1 MYNLPLTSTRRA
13 YKPPNGCNGG
23 TYWNARKRT
32 KNGGTLAAVRL
43 TSCNGRT
50 QGASLAA
57 CSLCLWNA
65 ANVYQYAAST
75 QGARM
80 RATHGTSRA
89 ALAIRVPCLCTLYGV
104 HRGTC
109 ARFVALFIKH
119 NSTTYSHTTPGHGS
133 HCERVDCTLSVPPM
147 VGGFGVRYVE
157 IKDFACGSSMVC
169 RKTAN
174 RSMRIVRL
182 VGIKPLHSIGV

>member
-1 MYNLPLTSTRRA
+1 MQRR
-13 YKPPNGCNGG
+13 CVLD
-23 TYWNARKRT
+23 ARKRT
-32 KNGGTLAAVRL
+32 QTAHKTPCKAYQLHGCKQAQAAHKRRRLACAPCYYIGAFCGMF
-43 TSCNGRT
+43 TSTPYVWT
-50 QGASLAA
+50 QAA
-57 CSLCLWNA
+57 RKTRN
-65 ANVYQYAAST
+65 
-75 QGARM
+75 
-80 RATHGTSRA
+80 
-89 ALAIRVPCLCTLYGV
+89 GV
-104 HRGTC
+104 HWRTC

-119 NSTTYSHTTPGHGS
+119 NSTTYSHTTQGHGS

-157 IKDFACGSSMVC
+157 IKDFSCGSSMVC